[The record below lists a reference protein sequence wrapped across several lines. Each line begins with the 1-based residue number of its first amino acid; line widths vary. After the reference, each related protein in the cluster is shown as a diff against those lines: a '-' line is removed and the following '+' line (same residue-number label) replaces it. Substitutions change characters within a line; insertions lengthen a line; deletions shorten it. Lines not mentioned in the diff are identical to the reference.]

1 MKKQISATEYQKK
14 LEVESA
20 YLQHYNNL
28 PKAQADKAARENV
41 SVEYEVRSV
50 T

>member
-1 MKKQISATEYQKK
+1 MKKQITVAEYQKK
-14 LEVESA
+14 IEVESA

-41 SVEYEVRSV
+41 SLEYEVA
-50 T
+50 